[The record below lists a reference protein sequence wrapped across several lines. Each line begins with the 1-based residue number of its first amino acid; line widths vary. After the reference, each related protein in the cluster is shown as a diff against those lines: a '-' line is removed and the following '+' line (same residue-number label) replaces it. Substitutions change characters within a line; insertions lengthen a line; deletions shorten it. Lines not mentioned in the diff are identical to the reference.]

1 MRRADDLA
9 LVRRARADRSA
20 FDRLFDR
27 YADRVH
33 RLARRRA
40 TADLPAETLTA
51 RMLERV
57 FSALADYDGAHPL
70 DVWVLLRCRS
80 ALSPGSGASLGS
92 EQDRQAA
99 PPQPSEP

>member
-9 LVRRARADRSA
+9 LVRGARADRAA

-33 RLARRRA
+33 QLCLRRA
-40 TADLPAETLTA
+40 TSEVPAEALTT

-57 FSALADYDGAHPL
+57 FSALADYDGGQPL

-80 ALSPGSGASLGS
+80 ALSRGS
-92 EQDRQAA
+92 EQQRQPA
-99 PPQPSEP
+99 PR